1 MTVIVGILC
10 SDGVVIG
17 SDSALAVGRVG
28 RYTIERQ
35 EGNVFKIEI
44 VGDDVIT
51 AFTGAA
57 GLAQRFNDQIAITIK
72 ELKEKYVQPR
82 LPSGIGPVGTPV
94 QLILFNKSLVP
105 SSEVPWDRIGPVE
118 IGRIISQLTTSDFQK
133 TPSILQQQ
141 PTIGWGFGAL
151 FAFVCR
157 DQPHLTDFDTISF
170 HPDLKGLPDEKRGGK
185 DRIWRCV
192 SMGAGQALSDAF
204 LAHSYRLLFG
214 EETPTIDRAKL
225 VVAWTIKHV
234 IKYNPGLV
242 GGELQLAI
250 LEKRNEKWEA
260 RYEDPGETEQQVD
273 AVDEVGRVENE
284 LVNTQARSLQAIKIK
299 AEIALAAAVGCHD
312 DDLAWSIVEDI
323 TRLATA

>member
-35 EGNVFKIEI
+35 EGNVLKIEI
-44 VGDDVIT
+44 IGDDIIT

-57 GLAQRFNDQIAITIK
+57 GLAQRFNHQVDTTIK
-72 ELKEKYVQPR
+72 ELRNPYVQPR
-82 LPSGIGPVGTPV
+82 LPQGNLPVGNPL
-94 QLILFNKSLVP
+94 QLALFQMNFP
-105 SSEVPWDRIGPVE
+105 HGRIAYNEIGPVE
-118 IGRIISQLTTSDFQK
+118 IGRLISQITINDFGK

-141 PTIGWGFGAL
+141 PNIGWGFGAL
-151 FAFVCR
+151 FAFVYG
-157 DQPHLTDFDTISF
+157 DEPQLIDFDTISF
-170 HPDLKGLPDEKRGGK
+170 HPELKGLPDERRGGQ

-192 SMGAGQALSDAF
+192 SMGAGQQLADAF

-214 EETPTIDRAKL
+214 DQTPTVKTAKL

-242 GGELQLAI
+242 GGKLQLAT
-250 LEKRNEKWEA
+250 LEKKNDKWKA
-260 RYEDPGETEQQVD
+260 DYEDPGETEGQVD
-273 AVDEVGRVENE
+273 ALEKYISEFGKQQEPGAAPVNIHEE
-284 LVNTQARSLQAIKIK
+284 LKSEKPT
-299 AEIALAAAVGCHD
+299 
-312 DDLAWSIVEDI
+312 DLMGTTLKS
-323 TRLATA
+323 

>member
-35 EGNVFKIEI
+35 EGNVLKLEIIE
-44 VGDDVIT
+44 GNVIT

-57 GLAQRFNDQIAITIK
+57 GLAQRFNDQMGTTIR
-72 ELKEKYVQPR
+72 ELRAKYVQPR
-82 LPSGIGPVGTPV
+82 LPTGAAPVGTPI
-94 QLILFNKSLVP
+94 QLILFSKNLVQP
-105 SSEVPWDRIGPVE
+105 GKIPYDEIGPVE
-118 IGRIISQLTTSDFQK
+118 IGRIVSQLTTDDFRR
-133 TPSILQQQ
+133 TPSVLQQQ
-141 PTIGWGFGAL
+141 PSIGWGFGAL
-151 FAFVCR
+151 LAFAIG
-157 DQPHLTDFDTISF
+157 DEPQLIDFDAVSF
-170 HPDLKGLPDEKRGGK
+170 HPELKGVPDPNRGGQ

-192 SMGAGQALSDAF
+192 SMGAGQTLADAF

-214 EETPTIDRAKL
+214 AQTPTINRAKL

-234 IKYNPGLV
+234 VRYNPGLV

-250 LEKRNEKWEA
+250 LEKRKGVWEA

-273 AVDEVGRVENE
+273 FLEGYISEFRERQNPETAAEASKVDVDKVLSGEEQIGDN
-284 LVNTQARSLQAIKIK
+284 N
-299 AEIALAAAVGCHD
+299 
-312 DDLAWSIVEDI
+312 
-323 TRLATA
+323 